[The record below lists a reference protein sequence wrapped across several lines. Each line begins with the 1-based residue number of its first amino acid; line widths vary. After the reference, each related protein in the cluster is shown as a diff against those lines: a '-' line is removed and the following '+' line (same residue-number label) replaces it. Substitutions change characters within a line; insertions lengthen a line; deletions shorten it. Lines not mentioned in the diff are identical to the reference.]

1 MDVDNG
7 GSLSPKGPPL
17 PTGVEGWTW
26 EEAVVAAPP
35 ESFARRSRV
44 VRDALV
50 DLKVAVGESYLGRLT
65 AEFQLRYKP
74 IADKHKEHERR

>member
-1 MDVDNG
+1 M
-7 GSLSPKGPPL
+7 
-17 PTGVEGWTW
+17 
-26 EEAVVAAPP
+26 AAPP

-74 IADKHKEHERR
+74 IADKQKEHERR